1 MDDGSA
7 DEDADELED
16 VDMETLEEAGLVA
29 RSKKVNVKGKGKETG
44 QVGRG
49 HTVFTDDKDEREYL
63 ITPHSIHS
71 VYIFRSL
78 IQCAFDPDPPVL
90 EWEPTARASKPTQTE
105 SPTSESVEEVD
116 LGWVTTNRRAPQS
129 QSKSKS
135 RVEEPCAIQSDEE
148 DEDDDD
154 DMNEMGEIEVDV
166 KRAEQKRVEKD
177 LRREANVSPFAS
189 SSC

>member
-1 MDDGSA
+1 MDEGSA

-16 VDMETLEEAGLVA
+16 VDMETLEEAGLIA

-49 HTVFTDDKDEREYL
+49 HTVFTDDKDECEYMA
-63 ITPHSIHS
+63 TPHLIHS
-71 VYIFRSL
+71 VQIFRSL
-78 IQCAFDPDPPVL
+78 IQCAFDPDSLVL

-105 SPTSESVEEVD
+105 SPASESVEEVD

-135 RVEEPCAIQSDEE
+135 TAEEPSAIES
-148 DEDDDD
+148 DEDDDED
-154 DMNEMGEIEVDV
+154 DDVDEMGEIEVDV

-177 LRREANVSPFAS
+177 LRREANVSLECSLFL
-189 SSC
+189 